1 MIIEENDFFSLIVEE
16 DSVFLTV
23 YKPYPIKKFDSTI
36 KKHPRIKLTN
46 FMELKKALEKA
57 DESPVPIGIHLPI
70 IEIEIDKEAMS
81 ATAVINEEQK
91 EILLK
96 QDYFKEELRAM
107 AIELGIVY
115 GLKEPELTTVR
126 AGKPFIIAEGS
137 PAVKGKDS
145 EITYIERPERK
156 PVIREDDTA
165 DYYEMNFI
173 FEVKSGDWLG
183 EKTRPLPGVSG
194 KNLYGETL
202 RAETGDDLPFSY
214 DSKIAF
220 EIEES
225 GKLILRATKSGA
237 LEYINGILTIRDHLI
252 IEGDVGVET
261 GNVQFDGSISVRGT
275 IMPGYS
281 IVASSDLEVR
291 AAEGVVNASLIKST
305 EGSIY
310 IRGGIFGRGITV
322 VEAEESIY
330 VKHANECLL
339 KAGEEVNIGFYALG
353 STLLAKNIL
362 VDERKGKLIGGR
374 AEALFKITASISGNQ
389 HERRTELIVKGIDKD
404 NLLADL
410 QVKAHELKSVQQNID
425 KVSEKVETLEL
436 MLESLSDDQ
445 KHLYETA
452 KEQLSR
458 LDEQFMDLDREIQ
471 AALNLIKYA
480 QNEEI
485 RITKEA
491 HPNTLIQIGSI
502 NKLLSK
508 STVGTFRVEDGVL
521 NV

>member
-1 MIIEENDFFSLIVEE
+1 MIIEENDFLRLTVEE
-16 DSVFLTV
+16 DTLFLSVF
-23 YKPYPIKKFDSTI
+23 KPYPIKKFDSII
-36 KKHPRIKLTN
+36 KKHPRMKLTN
-46 FMELKKALEKA
+46 FMELKKAL
-57 DESPVPIGIHLPI
+57 DNGNESPVLIGIYLPI
-70 IEIEIDKEAMS
+70 IEIEIDSDAMK
-81 ATAVINEEQK
+81 ATAIINEDQK

-96 QDYFKEELRAM
+96 QDYFKEGLQVM
-107 AIELGIVY
+107 AHELGIVY
-115 GLKEPELTTVR
+115 GYKDPDLITVR

-137 PAVKGKDS
+137 PPVKGKDAV
-145 EITYIERPERK
+145 ITYIERPERK

-173 FEVKSGDWLG
+173 FEVKAGDWLG
-183 EKTRPLPGVSG
+183 EKTRPLPGISG

-202 RAETGDDLPFSY
+202 RADPGDDLPLSY
-214 DSKIAF
+214 DSKVAF
-220 EIEES
+220 EFEES
-225 GKLILRATKSGA
+225 GKTILRATKSGA
-237 LEYINGILTIRDHLI
+237 LEYINGILTIRDHLV

-275 IMPGYS
+275 VMPGYS
-281 IVASSDLEVR
+281 IIASSDLEVR
-291 AAEGVVNASLIKST
+291 AAEGVVNASLIKSA

-322 VEAEESIY
+322 VEAEENIY
-330 VKHANECLL
+330 VKHSNECLL
-339 KAGEEVNIGFYALG
+339 KAGEEINIGFYALG
-353 STLLAKNIL
+353 STLIAKNII

-404 NLLADL
+404 NLLAEL
-410 QVKAHELKSVQQNID
+410 QVKAHELKSVQQNMD
-425 KVSEKVETLEL
+425 KVSDKIHTLEL

-445 KHLYETA
+445 QKLYETA
-452 KEQLSR
+452 KEQLTR
-458 LDEQFMDLDREIQ
+458 LEEQFTDLDHEIQ
-471 AALNLIKYA
+471 AALNLIKHA

-491 HPNTLIQIGSI
+491 HPNTLIQIGSV